1 MLVLHVG
8 PRPFWPVDAAH
19 PAIDRSIR
27 SEHVTHG
34 LEAMELL
41 RLYDYDIVLTRLDLP
56 DISGIDLIRRV
67 RLAGKRAPMLLADM
81 DVAGSDRVRALDLGA
96 DDVLAL
102 PCDLPEL
109 LARVRA
115 IVRRGQGHIRS
126 VLHLGPVELSLDSHE
141 VRVDGTPLHLSPREY
156 AVLELLFL
164 KKGVT
169 LRKDA
174 FLNHLYCG
182 TEEPEMK
189 TIDVIIC
196 RLRKKLAA
204 AGVGQLI
211 GTVWGCGYILRD
223 PGPVKPVPG
232 PVASWNGAGGG
243 IAIAAA

>member
-8 PRPFWPVDAAH
+8 PKPFWPLNSVH
-19 PAIDRSIR
+19 PAIDRSVR
-27 SEHVTHG
+27 SEHVTSG
-34 LEAMELL
+34 LEALELL
-41 RLYDYDIVLTRLDLP
+41 RLYDYDIVLTRAELP
-56 DISGIDLIRRV
+56 DISGLDLIRRV
-67 RLAGKRAPMLLADM
+67 RLAGKRAPMLLADHE
-81 DVAGSDRVRALDLGA
+81 VAGSDRIKALDLGA
-96 DDVLAL
+96 DDVLTL
-102 PCDLPEL
+102 PCEL
-109 LARVRA
+109 AEMLARVRA
-115 IVRRGQGHIRS
+115 IVRRGQGHTRS

-141 VRVDGTPLHLSPREY
+141 VRVAGEPLHLSPREY

-223 PGPVKPVPG
+223 PGPVRPVPG
-232 PVASWNGAGGG
+232 PVAAWGVDGGVSV
-243 IAIAAA
+243 AAA